1 MPDRPVVLVTGAAR
15 RLGRQ
20 IALELAAH
28 GFGVAVHH
36 RGAADKAEETV
47 AAALR
52 LDVPAAAF
60 RADLAD
66 EAQCES
72 LVPAVVARLG
82 RIDAVVNSAALFE
95 HDDVAS
101 FGFAA
106 MERHCR
112 ANTAPAV
119 LLARALHRALQAQG
133 LGRTGAVVN
142 LLDQKLFNLNPDHLS
157 YTLSKAALHCA
168 TTVLAQALAPT
179 VRVNAVA
186 PGLTLGSADIDPQ
199 RLVELQATTPLQRG
213 VDPAD
218 VARAVRFL
226 IENTSATG
234 TTLIVDAGSHLAP
247 AARDFAVQKPG
258 RAPGCPK
265 PANVSPGDRP
275 PYPADEGLTE

>member
-1 MPDRPVVLVTGAAR
+1 LPDCPIVLVTGAAR
-15 RLGRQ
+15 RLGRF
-20 IALELAAH
+20 IALELAEH

-36 RGAADKAEETV
+36 RGAAGAAEETV
-47 AAALR
+47 AAVLAFG
-52 LDVPAAAF
+52 VPAAAF

-72 LVPAVVARLG
+72 LVPAVVDKLG

-106 MERHCR
+106 MERHWR
-112 ANTAPAV
+112 TNTAAAV
-119 LLARALHRALQAQG
+119 LLARALHRALHG
-133 LGRTGAVVN
+133 SGRSGAVVN

-157 YTLSKAALHCA
+157 YTLSKAALQCA

-186 PGLTLGSADIDPQ
+186 PGLTLGSADIDSQ
-199 RLVELQATTPLQRG
+199 RLAALQATTPLQRG

-218 VARAVRFL
+218 VARGVRFL
-226 IENTSATG
+226 IENNSVTG
-234 TTLIVDAGSHLAP
+234 TTVLIDAGSHLAP
-247 AARDFAVQKPG
+247 SARDFAFHNTPI
-258 RAPGCPK
+258 
-265 PANVSPGDRP
+265 
-275 PYPADEGLTE
+275 